1 MPKSLNVW
9 KPKDEELLSRH
20 NPQML
25 KLSSTSRRLVT
36 GYPDSDNQ
44 WVNWDDTKESLDA
57 IRDFKQSNPN

>member
-25 KLSSTSRRLVT
+25 KLSSTSHRLVT

-44 WVNWDDTKESLDA
+44 WVNWDDAKESLDA